1 MWPRSQVPALWIPN
15 RCHSYKGEAK
25 AIHSSEKS
33 PGSWSLAMCSE
44 DPRYSPIP
52 DSLSSVYY
60 TPAIVFVG
68 VTPAFPVVGT
78 ECNTRQDSV
87 PLRAKEATP
96 PGRGR
101 CGSLGH
107 SVSSLAAHTERKQS
121 TEAPLT
127 CVSLVPARHSGS
139 LTPPTPL
146 HLCLLRQSLSQAGL
160 SSEGEIVCRGVVTVP
175 VSAVTSLAGL
185 FWFCSSILAILAM
198 YAHCQSSVRAL
209 ELPQMECSF
218 LWLAFS

>member
-1 MWPRSQVPALWIPN
+1 MRSQPVWPRSQVPALWIPN
-15 RCHSYKGEAK
+15 RCHSHKGEAK

-33 PGSWSLAMCSE
+33 PGSWSLAMYSE

-52 DSLSSVYY
+52 DSLASVYY

-101 CGSLGH
+101 CGSLGPSLFTCCPH
-107 SVSSLAAHTERKQS
+107 RAETKYRGSPHMSEPGSSP
-121 TEAPLT
+121 PLRIFDT
-127 CVSLVPARHSGS
+127 SHP
-139 LTPPTPL
+139 TPPLSPQAEPL
-146 HLCLLRQSLSQAGL
+146 PG
-160 SSEGEIVCRGVVTVP
+160 
-175 VSAVTSLAGL
+175 
-185 FWFCSSILAILAM
+185 
-198 YAHCQSSVRAL
+198 
-209 ELPQMECSF
+209 
-218 LWLAFS
+218 WLVL